1 MSTPVVLITG
11 AAGGLGRAIAKRFAQ
26 SHWRIAA
33 TDVDKEGLHALN
45 AQVPLDA
52 SGVAD
57 LRSADNCHT
66 LMSKIL
72 ARTGRLDA
80 LVNAAGV
87 WREGPVENFTE
98 EDFDLVLGVN
108 LKASFDMCQAAI
120 PYLKE
125 NQGSIVNISSDSGR
139 QAYRGSAAYCA
150 SKAALTMLSKT
161 LALELAEQGVRVN
174 AVSPADIAT
183 PMLDYQAERY
193 GMGNP
198 DGYKRALLKDYPQGK
213 ETVRILKNINLQVEE
228 GDYLAIMGPSGSGKT
243 TLMNLLGCLDVP
255 TSGEYLLAGEDVT
268 QANENHLAEIRNRL
282 LGFVFQSF
290 YLLPKLSAVDNV
302 ALPLLYAGV
311 NKKERRERAIEA
323 LQMMGLGQRLNFRPN
338 QLSGGQCQRVAIA
351 RAIVGRPKLLLAD
364 EPTGALDS
372 AAGNQI
378 MDIFDALNDTGSTII
393 MITHEQEIAERAK
406 RINYIRD
413 GILSDGRRDGESLA

>member
-108 LKASFDMCQAAI
+108 LKASFYMCQAAI

-150 SKAALTMLSKT
+150 SKAALTMLSK
-161 LALELAEQGVRVN
+161 
-174 AVSPADIAT
+174 
-183 PMLDYQAERY
+183 
-193 GMGNP
+193 
-198 DGYKRALLKDYPQGK
+198 
-213 ETVRILKNINLQVEE
+213 
-228 GDYLAIMGPSGSGKT
+228 
-243 TLMNLLGCLDVP
+243 
-255 TSGEYLLAGEDVT
+255 
-268 QANENHLAEIRNRL
+268 
-282 LGFVFQSF
+282 
-290 YLLPKLSAVDNV
+290 
-302 ALPLLYAGV
+302 
-311 NKKERRERAIEA
+311 
-323 LQMMGLGQRLNFRPN
+323 
-338 QLSGGQCQRVAIA
+338 
-351 RAIVGRPKLLLAD
+351 
-364 EPTGALDS
+364 
-372 AAGNQI
+372 
-378 MDIFDALNDTGSTII
+378 
-393 MITHEQEIAERAK
+393 
-406 RINYIRD
+406 
-413 GILSDGRRDGESLA
+413 

>member
-72 ARTGRLDA
+72 ARRTSRRPGECRGRLA
-80 LVNAAGV
+80 
-87 WREGPVENFTE
+87 RGPVENFTE

-108 LKASFDMCQAAI
+108 LKASFYMCQAAI

-198 DGYKRALLKDYPQGK
+198 DAYKRALLKDYPQGK
-213 ETVRILKNINLQVEE
+213 AARFIRPEE
-228 GDYLAIMGPSGSGKT
+228 VAELVWYLCGPQAEAITGA
-243 TLMNLLGCLDVP
+243 D
-255 TSGEYLLAGEDVT
+255 LAVDFG
-268 QANENHLAEIRNRL
+268 
-282 LGFVFQSF
+282 
-290 YLLPKLSAVDNV
+290 LSA
-302 ALPLLYAGV
+302 
-311 NKKERRERAIEA
+311 
-323 LQMMGLGQRLNFRPN
+323 
-338 QLSGGQCQRVAIA
+338 
-351 RAIVGRPKLLLAD
+351 GR
-364 EPTGALDS
+364 
-372 AAGNQI
+372 
-378 MDIFDALNDTGSTII
+378 
-393 MITHEQEIAERAK
+393 
-406 RINYIRD
+406 
-413 GILSDGRRDGESLA
+413 

>member
-108 LKASFDMCQAAI
+108 LKASFYMCQAAI

-174 AVSPADIAT
+174 AVALELAEQGVRVNAVSPADIAT

-213 ETVRILKNINLQVEE
+213 AARFIRPEE
-228 GDYLAIMGPSGSGKT
+228 VAELVWYLCGPQAEAITGA
-243 TLMNLLGCLDVP
+243 D
-255 TSGEYLLAGEDVT
+255 LAVDFG
-268 QANENHLAEIRNRL
+268 
-282 LGFVFQSF
+282 
-290 YLLPKLSAVDNV
+290 LSA
-302 ALPLLYAGV
+302 
-311 NKKERRERAIEA
+311 
-323 LQMMGLGQRLNFRPN
+323 
-338 QLSGGQCQRVAIA
+338 
-351 RAIVGRPKLLLAD
+351 GR
-364 EPTGALDS
+364 
-372 AAGNQI
+372 
-378 MDIFDALNDTGSTII
+378 
-393 MITHEQEIAERAK
+393 
-406 RINYIRD
+406 
-413 GILSDGRRDGESLA
+413 